1 MNSVNKLHLE
11 EWIPTEYNEKETLRA
26 VRKRSQIPSRREEKK
41 YTINYFPKSS
51 AARQI
56 LKDPT
61 FKEINKQLSLSWRD
75 QIVLR
80 ITKIWV
86 KPTKMWICHE
96 GI

>member
-1 MNSVNKLHLE
+1 MDSGSKHHLE
-11 EWIPTEYNEKETLRA
+11 EWIPTEYNEKQTLRA
-26 VRKRSQIPSRREEKK
+26 VRKRSQIPSMREEKN
-41 YTINYFPKSS
+41 TINDFPKAS

-80 ITKIWV
+80 IKIIWV
-86 KPTKMWICHE
+86 KQIKMWICHE

>member
-1 MNSVNKLHLE
+1 MDSGSKLHLE
-11 EWIPTEYNEKETLRA
+11 EWIPTEYDQKQTLRA
-26 VRKRSQIPSRREEKK
+26 LRKRSQISSQREEK
-41 YTINYFPKSS
+41 YTINDFPKAS

-80 ITKIWV
+80 MKDSLGQTNQNV
-86 KPTKMWICHE
+86 DLP
-96 GI
+96 